1 MRIHRP
7 KLGFKLEFYCLTIMQ
22 EAALKLGV
30 LSEEDFDKYVVPE
43 KMIGPSD

>member
-1 MRIHRP
+1 M
-7 KLGFKLEFYCLTIMQ
+7 LNEVFSVQ

-30 LSEEDFDKYVVPE
+30 LTSEEFDNLVVPE

>member
-1 MRIHRP
+1 MLIWS
-7 KLGFKLEFYCLTIMQ
+7 GFGIFIQ

>member
-1 MRIHRP
+1 MLIVVS
-7 KLGFKLEFYCLTIMQ
+7 IVQ

-30 LSEEDFDKYVVPE
+30 LTSEEFENLVVPE

>member
-1 MRIHRP
+1 M
-7 KLGFKLEFYCLTIMQ
+7 IMQ

-30 LSEEDFDKYVVPE
+30 LSEEDFNKYVVPE